1 MSATLENPLR
11 RSSVPGIR
19 DATAHGVLRKSVM
32 ARRIARSKGFSEE
45 RAMAVMVWENVRRTP
60 AQPYERYVFSGETL
74 ATGKD
79 IWPSVGSIR

>member
-1 MSATLENPLR
+1 
-11 RSSVPGIR
+11 
-19 DATAHGVLRKSVM
+19 
-32 ARRIARSKGFSEE
+32 
-45 RAMAVMVWENVRRTP
+45 MAVMVWENVRRTP